1 VSQISTQKP
10 VNPPIP
16 NAEAAATTAV
26 LQALALASLVRQNGG
41 KMTFPLSDLH
51 WIETHTL
58 GLNAEIFSSQHTPE
72 KFLILTT
79 LEEPKG
85 AAAVQ

>member
-1 VSQISTQKP
+1 MSALSPLKP
-10 VNPPIP
+10 TEVPIP
-16 NAEAAATTAV
+16 HAEAAATTAV
-26 LQALALASLVRQNGG
+26 LQSLALASLVRQNGG

-51 WIETHTL
+51 WIETHTI
-58 GLNAEIFSSQHTPE
+58 GLNSEIFSSQHTTE

-85 AAAVQ
+85 AAIVQ